1 MAGYEWKKLLRY
13 RRGGWIVLV
22 LLLAE
27 LASILLFTRPFDRNL
42 EENRS
47 VYNEYLAQVEGPLT
61 PEKREWI
68 EGEMKQDQRRSQRI
82 RGIENRLLYRR
93 SLRGGIPATICGSA
107 GPGRP
112 VSGIFQAVQ
121 SIYFRPGTA
130 GPAISLYRRLGDP
143 AGEQI
148 AGLSAVAGADLP
160 ACTAVLPGIRLPD
173 GTNCC

>member
-68 EGEMKQDQRRSQRI
+68 EGEMKRI
-82 RGIENRLLYRR
+82 NAIHSEFEALKTDYYTGALSEEE
-93 SLRGGIPATICGSA
+93 
-107 GPGRP
+107 
-112 VSGIFQAVQ
+112 
-121 SIYFRPGTA
+121 FRQQ
-130 GPAISLYRRLGDP
+130 Y
-143 AGEQI
+143 
-148 AGLSAVAGADLP
+148 ADLQ
-160 ACTAVLPGIRLPD
+160 AQDARYPGFSKRYSL
-173 GTNCC
+173 

>member
-61 PEKREWI
+61 PEKRAAHC
-68 EGEMKQDQRRSQRI
+68 
-82 RGIENRLLYRR
+82 
-93 SLRGGIPATICGSA
+93 LRCVGHA
-107 GPGRP
+107 P
-112 VSGIFQAVQ
+112 V
-121 SIYFRPGTA
+121 
-130 GPAISLYRRLGDP
+130 
-143 AGEQI
+143 
-148 AGLSAVAGADLP
+148 GLSKRGRDTESDAD
-160 ACTAVLPGIRLPD
+160 IRPEEML
-173 GTNCC
+173 TFFSNEYSIRISS